1 VVVVVAGAVVVVVA
15 GEVVV
20 VDATVVVVVLV
31 LVAEVVV
38 VVPDSPS
45 PAQATARTLITMN
58 SRILRGDPMASSQ
71 RRSRVRRFRQVPV
84 KSGLRLSKKA
94 VMASVRSFEMR

>member
-31 LVAEVVV
+31 VAAELVV

-58 SRILRGDPMASSQ
+58 SWIRRDLMASLQ
-71 RRSRVRRFRQVPV
+71 RRP
-84 KSGLRLSKKA
+84 GCGG
-94 VMASVRSFEMR
+94 SVRSR